1 MHKPKFDRNGLVRCR
16 VCGCTDLDACA
27 NSCAWVDGQ
36 DLCTTCRDAAAAIRE
51 WRETARRPMM
61 TRLLAEVGEME
72 RLDRAGTARGKVS
85 VVKVLTREMKRLE
98 RAGTVRARKA
108 AS

>member
-1 MHKPKFDRNGLVRCR
+1 
-16 VCGCTDLDACA
+16 
-27 NSCAWVDGQ
+27 
-36 DLCTTCRDAAAAIRE
+36 
-51 WRETARRPMM
+51 MM